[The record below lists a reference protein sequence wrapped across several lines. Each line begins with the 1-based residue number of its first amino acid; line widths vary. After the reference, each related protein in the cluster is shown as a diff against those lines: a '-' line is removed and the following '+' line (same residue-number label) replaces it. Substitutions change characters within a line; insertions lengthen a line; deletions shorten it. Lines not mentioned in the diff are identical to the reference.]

1 MRSEA
6 ATVQE
11 YLAELSPDRRQ
22 TVAAIRDL
30 VNDALP
36 QGYVETMNWGMISW
50 EIPLE
55 RYPDTYN
62 GQPLGVAALASQKHK
77 CSLYLHGPYMVPEL
91 TERIRE
97 GFAEAGKKLDM
108 GKSCIRFKTM
118 DDLPEDV
125 IREAVAA
132 LDPDQFIEAY
142 EAVKRR

>member
-6 ATVQE
+6 TTVQE
-11 YLAELSPDRRQ
+11 YLEELDPDRRA

-30 VNDALP
+30 VNEALP

-62 GQPLGVAALASQKHK
+62 GQPLGVVALASQKQK
-77 CSLYLHGPYMVPEL
+77 CSLYLFGPYMVQAL
-91 TERIRE
+91 TERIQE
-97 GFAEAGKKLDM
+97 GFAQAGKKLDM
-108 GKSCIRFKTM
+108 GKSCIRFKSP
-118 DDLPEDV
+118 DDLPQDV

-142 EAVKRR
+142 EAVKGR